1 MKRAVIVRSS
11 LVILAGG
18 IVLMTMAAS
27 PHAQRGGRGGGG
39 TSGAPMGGFQL
50 ARLEILTADFQLSK
64 DQKKAVK
71 AMLDEAHKSAAA
83 TREGLISAHAAIG
96 AAIAANKSQAEIDA
110 AVKQYGQ
117 QAAAMATLEM
127 KALGQLV
134 QQLDVTQRGNQ
145 AAVRSAFLLMHGIF
159 LDAKKWDAVPDS
171 RSY

>member
-1 MKRAVIVRSS
+1 MKRAQMVRSS
-11 LVILAGG
+11 LALFAATILL
-18 IVLMTMAAS
+18 ITTAAS
-27 PHAQRGGRGGGG
+27 PQAQSGGRGGGAP
-39 TSGAPMGGFQL
+39 GAAVGGYQFT
-50 ARLEILTADFQLSK
+50 RLEILTADFQLNK

-71 AMLDEAHKSAAA
+71 ALLDDAHKGAAA
-83 TREGLISAHAAIG
+83 TREGLLNAHAAIG
-96 AAIAANKSQAEIDA
+96 AAIAANKGQAEIDA

-127 KALGQLV
+127 KALAQLV